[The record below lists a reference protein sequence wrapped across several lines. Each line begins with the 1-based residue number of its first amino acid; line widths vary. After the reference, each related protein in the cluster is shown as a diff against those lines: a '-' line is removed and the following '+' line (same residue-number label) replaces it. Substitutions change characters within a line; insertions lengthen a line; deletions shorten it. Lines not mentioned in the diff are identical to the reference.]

1 METYCEKIAFR
12 MSNSYRNDPRR
23 KRIMYIK
30 YTVLSLTIP
39 AVVIM
44 NKGEFVPLY
53 DEATTKM
60 LDYLD
65 DEYEIILDEYE
76 ARFNKLTNGK
86 YKLFPNRIRGAEET
100 LYPAT

>member
-1 METYCEKIAFR
+1 MV
-12 MSNSYRNDPRR
+12 NSYRNDPRI
-23 KRIMYIK
+23 KRIMDIK
-30 YTVLSLTIP
+30 HKVLSLTIP
-39 AVVIM
+39 AVVM
-44 NKGEFVPLY
+44 TNKGEFVPLY

-86 YKLFPNRIRGAEET
+86 YKLFPNRMRGAEEM